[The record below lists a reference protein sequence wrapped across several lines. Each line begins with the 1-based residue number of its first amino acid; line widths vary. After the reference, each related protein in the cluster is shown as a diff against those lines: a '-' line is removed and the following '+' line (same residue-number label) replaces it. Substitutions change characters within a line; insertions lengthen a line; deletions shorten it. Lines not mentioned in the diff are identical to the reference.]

1 GGRHGSEGGDAERR
15 ARATRL
21 CLAALQQTFSESQ
34 GLSDGRGGVR
44 LHAANPNLR
53 ATITIA
59 LCTTGDSHL
68 VPYLEGCPF
77 NHIRTNAEP
86 RYLGFECHKVLR
98 SGLGR
103 YDWFGYLEDDL
114 RLADGLFFQKLA
126 WFNREFGDEAVL
138 QANRFEIADE
148 PAPYKLY
155 IDGNLSDPTLTP
167 ALHQMEP
174 LPPLSFDEALGRRI
188 IALYRW
194 AVDQGLRGSPAD
206 RLFEGFCERLAAAGV
221 PLTRAFAGMRT
232 LHPQWAGYAYTWL
245 RDRGAVE
252 PAQIERGEAYEQ
264 DVSSGPFGLLIE
276 QAPRAAAEGGW
287 PRLRRRL
294 AGPAAQLDFPVLAR
308 LAEAGVTD
316 YFAQLVS
323 FANGDPARGQGI
335 GYSFATDRPEGFGDD
350 DILLIQAVLPAVSL

>member
-1 GGRHGSEGGDAERR
+1 MMRILFAIPHYYTAEGGGRHGSEGGDAERR

-68 VPYLEGCPF
+68 VPHLEGCPF

-86 RYLGFECHKVLR
+86 MYLGFECHKVLR
-98 SGLGR
+98 SGLDR

-167 ALHQMEP
+167 ALQQIEEERHIVAT
-174 LPPLSFDEALGRRI
+174 ALG
-188 IALYRW
+188 
-194 AVDQGLRGSPAD
+194 
-206 RLFEGFCERLAAAGV
+206 ERLAFQRVDNPHSGCFFVNAAQLAHWAAQPDFAAPSTRLFG
-221 PLTRAFAGMRT
+221 PLESAATLGIIQYFRAYKPARENAAFLELEHLAHRYLGQL
-232 LHPQWAGYAYTWL
+232 LHPIPGQPSGRRVAAPAPAA
-245 RDRGAVE
+245 RRPRGAVRFSGIGAARRGWRYRLLC
-252 PAQIERGEAYEQ
+252 PARQLREWRPGAW
-264 DVSSGPFGLLIE
+264 
-276 QAPRAAAEGGW
+276 ARH
-287 PRLRRRL
+287 RLFVCD
-294 AGPAAQLDFPVLAR
+294 GPAGRVR
-308 LAEAGVTD
+308 
-316 YFAQLVS
+316 
-323 FANGDPARGQGI
+323 R
-335 GYSFATDRPEGFGDD
+335 
-350 DILLIQAVLPAVSL
+350 

>member
-1 GGRHGSEGGDAERR
+1 MMRILFAIPHYYTAEGGGRHGSEGGDAERR
-15 ARATRL
+15 VRATRL

-34 GLSDGRGGVR
+34 GLSDGRGGVS

-68 VPYLEGCPF
+68 VPHLEGCPF

-86 RYLGFECHKVLR
+86 MYLGFECHKVLR

-167 ALHQMEP
+167 ALQQIEEERHIVAT
-174 LPPLSFDEALGRRI
+174 ALG
-188 IALYRW
+188 
-194 AVDQGLRGSPAD
+194 
-206 RLFEGFCERLAAAGV
+206 ERLV
-221 PLTRAFAGMRT
+221 FQRVDNP
-232 LHPQWAGYAYTWL
+232 H
-245 RDRGAVE
+245 
-252 PAQIERGEAYEQ
+252 
-264 DVSSGPFGLLIE
+264 SGCFFVN
-276 QAPRAAAEGGW
+276 
-287 PRLRRRL
+287 
-294 AGPAAQLDFPVLAR
+294 AAQLAHWAAQPDFAAPSTR
-308 LAEAGVTD
+308 LFGPLESAATLGIIQ
-316 YFAQLVS
+316 YFRAYK
-323 FANGDPARGQGI
+323 PARENAAFLEIEHLDHRYLGK
-335 GYSFATDRPEGFGDD
+335 
-350 DILLIQAVLPAVSL
+350 ILHPIPGEPSGLRLG